1 MGAGSFEPALPPL
14 NIKGGEN
21 LDANA
26 FRAEAVQR
34 ERFYA

>member
-14 NIKGGEN
+14 NIKAGKN
-21 LDANA
+21 LNSNA